1 MNAVDAQAFFWSSYL
16 FFLAIAAVLVVAGYS
31 VRIAK
36 EYERGVVFR
45 LGRMIPLK
53 GPGLFFV
60 FPLGIDRV
68 RMVDLRVIT
77 LEVPPQEVITS
88 DNVTVKVNAVIFFQV
103 VNAQSAIIR
112 VNNFVEA
119 TSQIAQTTLRG
130 VLGQSSLDELLGSR
144 DKINAKLQSII
155 DAQTEPWGIKVGTVE
170 LKDAQLAESMVRA
183 LARQAEAEREKRAK
197 IIATDGEF
205 QAAQVLANAA
215 EIISTQPA
223 ALALRYM
230 QTLLDMGSN
239 QNSTIVFP
247 IPIELIRPLLAAPVP
262 MVRAVPATVPAN
274 GAEPV
279 KLATSTTS

>member
-1 MNAVDAQAFFWSSYL
+1 MSGPVSYFWIVIPLL
-16 FFLAIAAVLVVAGYS
+16 FALVALSVATS
-31 VRIAK
+31 TIKIAK

-45 LGRMIPLK
+45 LGRLMSLR
-53 GPGLFFV
+53 GPGLFFI
-60 FPLGIDRV
+60 FPFGIDHV
-68 RMVDLRVIT
+68 RKVDLRVVT
-77 LEVPPQEVITS
+77 LEVPQQEVITS

-103 VNAQSAIIR
+103 MDAQAAIVR
-112 VNNFVEA
+112 VYNFMEA
-119 TSQIAQTTLRG
+119 TSQIAQTTLRA

-144 DKINAKLQSII
+144 DKINGRLQAII
-155 DAQTEPWGIKVGTVE
+155 DSQTEPWVIKVVAVE

-197 IIATDGEF
+197 IIATEGEF

-262 MVRAVPATVPAN
+262 IKKVATTNGGEPIKAPGPSAVA
-274 GAEPV
+274 
-279 KLATSTTS
+279 

>member
-1 MNAVDAQAFFWSSYL
+1 MATVPIVIGVLLAFLISAS
-16 FFLAIAAVLVVAGYS
+16 I
-31 VRIAK
+31 RIAR

-45 LGRMIPLK
+45 LGRLIKLK
-53 GPGLFFV
+53 GPGLFFIM
-60 FPLGIDRV
+60 PGIDRATI
-68 RMVDLRVIT
+68 VDLRVVT

-88 DNVTVKVNAVIFFQV
+88 DNVSVKVNAVIFFQV
-103 VNAQSAIIR
+103 LDAQAAIVR
-112 VNNFVEA
+112 VYNFREA
-119 TSQIAQTTLRG
+119 TSQIAQTTLRS
-130 VLGQSSLDELLGSR
+130 VLGQSSLDELLGGR
-144 DKINAKLQSII
+144 DKINLKLRTII
-155 DAQTEPWGIKVGTVE
+155 DSQTEPWGIKVVTVE

-247 IPIELIRPLLAAPVP
+247 IPIELIRPLLAEPVP
-262 MVRAVPATVPAN
+262 MKKAVPPKQAAAPEN
-274 GAEPV
+274 GAEIVRGAGIP
-279 KLATSTTS
+279 A